1 MPIYEYECHECKER
15 FQVLQGMNEGSESV
29 ACPKCSAKAP
39 KRLMSMFGS
48 NMSSSSGASCGLTA
62 ST

>member
-1 MPIYEYECHECKER
+1 MPIYEYECRGCSER
-15 FQVLQGMNEGSESV
+15 FEVLQGAGEGSESV
-29 ACPKCSAKAP
+29 SCPKCDAKDP

-48 NMSSSSGASCGLTA
+48 NISASSGASCAPSA